1 MLQFNSR
8 FLLALSTAIKKS
20 LTDNASSTDA
30 NDNGT
35 AEAKRK
41 TNEVAASLLPVFRL
55 YCVWFC
61 TYGREIVTS
70 GGALTAMAES
80 LLQHLAEVFTLLCA
94 ETYNRDDLASS
105 HYLLPEDVEAQGL
118 EPLTPDKVPEAC
130 RCFCESDGNPKPT
143 LASPDNRLPADG
155 ETMARILDILR
166 CAYFLAED
174 IPIPLA
180 HQVKDGWLIFE
191 YRPCGV
197 IGEAQQ
203 QTTFTEAPAQEPLQS
218 NAPVAVAQVNTRTEA
233 TKAERSNSQAMN
245 ESRSDANHPEDTVIN
260 MLTPFLKPPTPNQ
273 ASEAVVA
280 DETSYGMHTATA
292 NEVFGSMKP
301 DPSPVRSI
309 SSGKFQQLPWD
320 WFNTPRPEKGGLT
333 ASNSGRAASL
343 SNMSPGM
350 SPNVN
355 GGGLPRPEDPFYTP
369 ANHPGRSASLAMTR
383 NLSASSL
390 SNKEDSHRAQLLESF
405 NADRTRVSPFSEW
418 GNNRNMPAPVGQANW
433 NAGALGIF
441 PNSSNHSEFSNP
453 SSLYQGTPA
462 NGVRQAGNNASRNV
476 DLDQAHKPSQPE
488 RMPNGTSSQGKFR
501 MDDKRT
507 SYDEAIFRSAYQ
519 GGK

>member
-30 NDNGT
+30 NDDST

-41 TNEVAASLLPVFRL
+41 TNEVAASLLPIFRL

-70 GGALTAMAES
+70 GGAFIAMAES
-80 LLQHLAEVFTLLCA
+80 LLQNLADVFTLLCA

-105 HYLLPEDVEAQGL
+105 HYLLSEDVEVQGL

-130 RCFCESDGNPKPT
+130 RCFCDRDGNPKPT
-143 LASPDNRLPADG
+143 LASPENRLPADG

-166 CAYFLAED
+166 CAYFLTED
-174 IPIPLA
+174 TAIPLA

-191 YRPCGV
+191 YRPCR
-197 IGEAQQ
+197 ISDEAQQ
-203 QTTFTEAPAQEPLQS
+203 QTTFTEAPVQEAPQS
-218 NAPVAVAQVNTRTEA
+218 KATAIVEPVNIRTTEA
-233 TKAERSNSQAMN
+233 TEAERSNSLAIN
-245 ESRSDANHPEDTVIN
+245 EPRSDANHPEDTVIN

-280 DETSYGMHTATA
+280 DDTSYGMHTATA
-292 NEVFGSMKP
+292 NEVFGSMKT
-301 DPSPVRSI
+301 DPSPARSI

-320 WFNTPRPEKGGLT
+320 WFNTPRPENGGLT
-333 ASNSGRAASL
+333 ASSSGRAASL

-369 ANHPGRSASLAMTR
+369 ANHPGRSAGLAMTR
-383 NLSASSL
+383 NLSATSL
-390 SNKEDSHRAQLLESF
+390 STKEDSHRAQLLESF

-418 GNNRNMPAPVGQANW
+418 GNSRHTPAQAGQGNW
-433 NAGALGIF
+433 HAGALGIF

-462 NGVRQAGNNASRNV
+462 NGVRQAGNKASRNMN
-476 DLDQAHKPSQPE
+476 LNQTRKPSQPE
-488 RMPNGTSSQGKFR
+488 RMQNGTSSQGKFR

-507 SYDEAIFRSAYQ
+507 SYDEAIFRSAY
-519 GGK
+519 

>member
-30 NDNGT
+30 NVDKTG
-35 AEAKRK
+35 EAKRK
-41 TNEVAASLLPVFRL
+41 TNEVAASLLPIFRL

-61 TYGREIVTS
+61 TYGREIVAS
-70 GGALTAMAES
+70 GGAFTAMVES
-80 LLQHLAEVFTLLCA
+80 LIQNLADVFTLLCA

-105 HYLLPEDVEAQGL
+105 RYLLPEDVEMQGL
-118 EPLTPDKVPEAC
+118 EPLTPDKVPGAC

-143 LASPDNRLPADG
+143 LANPENRLSGDG

-166 CAYFLAED
+166 CAYFLTED
-174 IPIPLA
+174 TAIPLGY
-180 HQVKDGWLIFE
+180 QVKDRWLVFE

-197 IGEAQQ
+197 SNEAQQ
-203 QTTFTEAPAQEPLQS
+203 QTTFTEAPVQEVPQS
-218 NAPVAVAQVNTRTEA
+218 KATAVVAQANKRIQA
-233 TKAERSNSQAMN
+233 TKVERSNSAAVN
-245 ESRSDANHPEDTVIN
+245 EPRNDVNHPEDTVIN

-273 ASEAVVA
+273 ASEIVVP

-292 NEVFGSMKP
+292 NEVFGSLKT
-301 DPSPVRSI
+301 DPSPARSI

-320 WFNTPRPEKGGLT
+320 WFNTPRPENNGLT
-333 ASNSGRAASL
+333 ASHSGRAASL

-369 ANHPGRSASLAMTR
+369 ANHPGRSASLAMSR
-383 NLSASSL
+383 NLSATSL
-390 SNKEDSHRAQLLESF
+390 STNDDTHKAQLLESF

-418 GNNRNMPAPVGQANW
+418 GNSRNTPAQTGQANW
-433 NAGALGIF
+433 NTGALGIF

-462 NGVRQAGNNASRNV
+462 NGVRQTSNNAPRNMN
-476 DLDQAHKPSQPE
+476 LDQARKPSQPE
-488 RMPNGTSSQGKFR
+488 RMQNGTSSQGKFR